1 MIINVLV
8 NLLHSVDSDSCS
20 FGSPLSDSF
29 NWTNSFLNRTGDN
42 ETRSWRDIVSRY
54 YDNRPESDEAQEIL
68 NILNRT
74 LYRNQPTFNASRY
87 NYELDADDTHFA
99 VRTCNAYWNPQV
111 TITETNVDPFYLGM
125 ASQAT
130 EREDTI
136 ITPDLRG
143 SVSCNNFSPFINVAS
158 LP

>member
-1 MIINVLV
+1 MCIYLSNDVSLYNVLV
-8 NLLHSVDSDSCS
+8 NLLYSVDANMCS
-20 FGSPLSDSF
+20 FGSPVSETF
-29 NWTNSFLNRTGDN
+29 GWTNSFLDRTGYN
-42 ETRSWRDIVSRY
+42 ETRAWQDIVSRY
-54 YDNRPESDEAQEIL
+54 YDNRPDNGEAREIF

-74 LYRNQPTFNASRY
+74 LYRNQPTYDESRY
-87 NYELDADDTHFA
+87 NYDTAAAATHFA
-99 VRTCNAYWNPQV
+99 VRTCNSYWNPQV

-143 SVSCNNFSPFINVAS
+143 SVS
-158 LP
+158 

>member
-1 MIINVLV
+1 MVINVLV
-8 NLLHSVDSDSCS
+8 NLLYSVIPDSCL

-29 NWTNSFLNRTGDN
+29 YWSNSFINRTGYN

-54 YDNRPESDEAQEIL
+54 YDDLLDDGPPDNDEAQEIF

-74 LYRNQPTFNASRY
+74 LYRNQPAYDPNRY
-87 NYELDADDTHFA
+87 NYDNDANDTHFA

-143 SVSCNNFSPFINVAS
+143 SVS
-158 LP
+158 

>member
-8 NLLHSVDSDSCS
+8 NLLYSVNPDSCL

-29 NWTNSFLNRTGDN
+29 YWSNSFINRTGYN
-42 ETRSWRDIVSRY
+42 ETRSWRDIVTRY
-54 YDNRPESDEAQEIL
+54 YDKLPESDEAQEIL

-87 NYELDADDTHFA
+87 NYDDDAADTHFA

-143 SVSCNNFSPFINVAS
+143 SVS
-158 LP
+158 

>member
-1 MIINVLV
+1 M
-8 NLLHSVDSDSCS
+8 NLLYSEDPNRCL
-20 FGSPLSDSF
+20 FGSPVSETF
-29 NWTNSFLNRTGDN
+29 GWTNSFLNRIPGHNDARN
-42 ETRSWRDIVSRY
+42 WSYIVNSYYETRP
-54 YDNRPESDEAQEIL
+54 DNDEAREIF

-74 LYRNQPTFNASRY
+74 LYRNQPAYDASRY
-87 NYELDADDTHFA
+87 NYDTLANDTHFA

-143 SVSCNNFSPFINVAS
+143 SVS
-158 LP
+158 